1 MERMGLIPHFRGV
14 LIHDCLGAYFT
25 FLMCWHGLCNA
36 HLQRELTYLFEELDQ
51 TWAAIMIELLLKAK
65 DLAERE
71 VAREEG
77 SRRIIGEGRLEKM
90 LKSYDAILELG
101 YSQNPEPPPNP
112 KGQRGKVAR
121 GKALNLL
128 DRFAKYREE
137 ILGFFLYPGLY
148 PYDNNL
154 AERDV
159 RMTKVRE
166 KISGTFRSEEHAE
179 GLCGIRSI
187 ISSGRKQGR
196 SMLATLSDL
205 VTRPSE
211 LGLSLAQGS

>member
-1 MERMGLIPHFRGV
+1 
-14 LIHDCLGAYFT
+14 
-25 FLMCWHGLCNA
+25 
-36 HLQRELTYLFEELDQ
+36 
-51 TWAAIMIELLLKAK
+51 MIELLLKAK

-77 SRRIIGEGRLEKM
+77 SRRIIGEGRLEKT
-90 LKSYDAILELG
+90 LESYDAILAFG
-101 YSQNPEPPPNP
+101 YSQNPEPPPKP

-128 DRFAKYREE
+128 DRFDKYREE

-159 RMTKVRE
+159 RMMKVRE
-166 KISGTFRSEEHAE
+166 KISGTFRSEEHAK
-179 GLCGIRSI
+179 GFCDIRSI
-187 ISSGRKQGR
+187 ISSARKQSR
-196 SMLATLSDL
+196 AMLATLSDL
-205 VTRPSE
+205 ITRPSE
-211 LGLSLAQGS
+211 LGISLAQGS